1 MTTPKLDDTLKT
13 YDTDLELVSSRLIFS
28 AFSSRLIFSSSV
40 TLSSSESGMY
50 LSGISTL
57 LGTYSYTQKQA
68 VSTNSFITCRT
79 VSITLCDSVLISKTC
94 NYFSGRQLNP
104 ITSNFL
110 KTKIIRKIEVREGC
124 YFLASLPIIK
134 CFNCIRTFHRHAEL

>member
-1 MTTPKLDDTLKT
+1 MQVLKFLNKIILKWNLPCKSNRTTGITKSKKPKITCSDPDSSACTLIMTTPKLDDTLEA
-13 YDTDLELVSSRLIFS
+13 YNTDLELVSSRLIFS

-68 VSTNSFITCRT
+68 VSTNSFNTCRR
-79 VSITLCDSVLISKTC
+79 VSITLCDSVC
-94 NYFSGRQLNP
+94 NYF
-104 ITSNFL
+104 
-110 KTKIIRKIEVREGC
+110 
-124 YFLASLPIIK
+124 
-134 CFNCIRTFHRHAEL
+134 